1 MHYRTFGFTQEDNF
15 NRLDIDRSK
24 STITVR
30 VFDRDGAP
38 LAVPNANGVKT
49 TANVLQLAK
58 W

>member
-1 MHYRTFGFTQEDNF
+1 
-15 NRLDIDRSK
+15 
-24 STITVR
+24 